1 MYKKQTFKQSEDKCE
16 SVFSTL
22 PRRSLSQVD
31 NTLVFICELRHGK
44 IQRLRNSNIEV
55 RVQLPSRCNVHQ
67 LRLSIC
73 IQVQMLSS
81 LPDPFSLLDPEQ
93 YQLLYKKWEDWYE
106 IYDDHQ
112 VLNTLGVQW
121 FLDARGSKTTRILM
135 QPLPEVTEEAWTAQQ
150 LLTYLTGYNLI
161 SVASNRLSEL
171 NFARRKFASPRREE
185 IRRRDTRTYALEPWV
200 TSAPLMKDQK
210 VLLSYEMLVILYYE
224 DKNFKVKVDVSAFPR
239 CLIEIFLQRMS
250 EIDNTLK
257 NAPEELTLKVCGRE
271 EFLDGNHPLSDFL
284 WVRHCLKT
292 MQELHLSVIHISS
305 LLEDTVRP
313 EDWPLVDSFTGI
325 PGLHEDFSLSN
336 KEVEDITMISLRD
349 CDRPL
354 RVKLLGLDI
363 PQLPSKAPQ
372 TIYVE
377 SCILYGSKVV
387 SSVCSTQKTFTD
399 EVLWNEWL
407 EFDVLLKNLPYGAKL
422 NFTVNTTASDGSAA
436 KESKSL
442 ASEGKTPDY
451 QKGNGKVLFF
461 VNFLLIDHRSVLSQ
475 GLHTLYMW
483 PFPEQEEEVFTY
495 EADKLSSATNPEQN
509 CSMAITFL
517 LDRYSFPVVL
527 PRGYDSSG
535 VCLSPRVSDAHSTE
549 LAFCGSHSNKAS
561 PASGGGVTSAVPPR
575 DVSDK
580 ASLKRFKEESTHY
593 GSNLPQFLRTVNW
606 LNPSTVHDIHWL
618 LSHWNPEDL
627 EVPIALELLS
637 VDFAD
642 ELVRKFA
649 VQKLESL
656 SNEEVL
662 RYLLQLVQTLKVEPY
677 HDSYLARFLI
687 QRALRS
693 KRIGHYFF
701 WYLRSEVS
709 GCLYFRQRF
718 VVVLEAYL
726 LGCGQAMLTGFLHQ
740 VQLVECLHK
749 VAIDIKKLFPDKT
762 DLTANGTVPVLHV
775 KKLQDMLRACS
786 LPSQFQVPFDPRVKA
801 GPIMLDKCKV
811 MASKKKPLWLEF
823 SCPESQGPPIAP
835 VGIIFKH
842 GDDLR
847 QDMLVIQT
855 LVFMDSVWQSQSLD
869 LNLVPYGCIST
880 GHNIGMIEIVRDAVT
895 IAAVQRSRGGN
906 TGAFKNDALFE
917 WLKGRSLVQEI
928 HFQAMERFVTSCAG
942 YCVATYVLGIGDRHN
957 DNIMI
962 TDQGNLFH
970 IDFGH
975 ILGNTKRFLG
985 MNRER
990 VPFVLTPDFLYVMG
1004 RLNKRSSLYFQRFKN
1019 TCIQAY
1025 LALRNHTRLLVTL
1038 FSLMMLTG
1046 IPELSCTQDM
1056 RYLREALQQDQ
1067 TEEEAFNHFL
1077 QQIDICEQLGWT
1089 VQANW
1094 WIHMVAG
1101 IK

>member
-31 NTLVFICELRHGK
+31 NTLVFISELRHGK

-662 RYLLQLVQTLKVEPY
+662 RYLLQLVQ
-677 HDSYLARFLI
+677 
-687 QRALRS
+687 S

-762 DLTANGTVPVLHV
+762 DLTANAAQQ
-775 KKLQDMLRACS
+775 LQDMLRACS

-847 QDMLVIQT
+847 QDMLVIQ
-855 LVFMDSVWQSQSLD
+855 
-869 LNLVPYGCIST
+869 
-880 GHNIGMIEIVRDAVT
+880 
-895 IAAVQRSRGGN
+895 
-906 TGAFKNDALFE
+906 
-917 WLKGRSLVQEI
+917 